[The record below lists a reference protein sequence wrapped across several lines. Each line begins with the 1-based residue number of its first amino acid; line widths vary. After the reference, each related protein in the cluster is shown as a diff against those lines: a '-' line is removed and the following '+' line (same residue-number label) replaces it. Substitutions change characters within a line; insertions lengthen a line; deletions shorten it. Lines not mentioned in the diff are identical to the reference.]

1 MGDRGKT
8 TYSFA
13 LTTNPSQEKRNAPRN
28 APMKIQMIMYPLK
41 YIASNMMKYATANWN
56 RCKVARTNCS
66 TSVGRIINWS
76 PSNGVALLLVVAVA
90 AAAAVVAV
98 ALFSSCC
105 GDGCCWSLSLPVPFP
120 FGSFLGVC
128 NREADAEE
136 CSEDRY

>member
-1 MGDRGKT
+1 
-8 TYSFA
+8 
-13 LTTNPSQEKRNAPRN
+13 
-28 APMKIQMIMYPLK
+28 MKIQMIIYPLK

-66 TSVGRIINWS
+66 TSVGRMTSWS
-76 PSNGVALLLVVAVA
+76 PSNGVGLVLVVVV
-90 AAAAVVAV
+90 AAAAVVVV

-105 GDGCCWSLSLPVPFP
+105 CGGCCWSLSLAVPFP
-120 FGSFLGVC
+120 LGSFLGVC

>member
-1 MGDRGKT
+1 
-8 TYSFA
+8 
-13 LTTNPSQEKRNAPRN
+13 
-28 APMKIQMIMYPLK
+28 MKIHMIMYPLK

-90 AAAAVVAV
+90 AAAVVAV

-105 GDGCCWSLSLPVPFP
+105 GGGCCWSLSLPVPFP